1 VGARGSR
8 ARKRC
13 ESKRRD
19 ASQHDA
25 QDQRRNP
32 PGPHVEARTSRQHP
46 TGRHKSRPPNG
57 PQHSLCSFTVRSPRM
72 LSIRA
77 RLTDVAASTLHSAN
91 GKVNGPDRQVWSLR
105 SPNLASR
112 SNARPRACENGD
124 CNTRDHARGSA
135 IATVVRAGIKSAV
148 LIGTKTDP
156 TLRTADFPDERASE
170 PAARTRSPWTTR
182 ESTIRCLRAPALR
195 QFRRGAEA
203 SDGSFAPCERP
214 ASERSRHSHRRL
226 RRLPHCRHWGTLGG
240 VAAFSGGT
248 AAGVSAAVAMGAPGR
263 TCSECES
270 RSPGGRR
277 TRCQHGCSFV
287 IETCVSGRSPE
298 ISASDP
304 AGMMSGRVEASEP
317 PPPT

>member
-1 VGARGSR
+1 MGARGSR

-32 PGPHVEARTSRQHP
+32 PGPHVEARTSRQRP

-77 RLTDVAASTLHSAN
+77 RPTDVAASTLHGAN

-170 PAARTRSPWTTR
+170 PAARTRSPWTKR
-182 ESTIRCLRAPALR
+182 S
-195 QFRRGAEA
+195 
-203 SDGSFAPCERP
+203 RP
-214 ASERSRHSHRRL
+214 AGTSADRL
-226 RRLPHCRHWGTLGG
+226 VRPDDA
-240 VAAFSGGT
+240 VAAGRSAGLEQTGRRAGRPLALPQSKG
-248 AAGVSAAVAMGAPGR
+248 AAALGRRCPRAWAVARSAKGR
-263 TCSECES
+263 
-270 RSPGGRR
+270 
-277 TRCQHGCSFV
+277 
-287 IETCVSGRSPE
+287 
-298 ISASDP
+298 
-304 AGMMSGRVEASEP
+304 
-317 PPPT
+317 

>member
-1 VGARGSR
+1 MGARGSR

-32 PGPHVEARTSRQHP
+32 PGPHVEARTSRQRP

-57 PQHSLCSFTVRSPRM
+57 PQHSLCSFTVRSPQM

-77 RLTDVAASTLHSAN
+77 RLTDVAASTLNGAN

-170 PAARTRSPWTTR
+170 PAARTRSPWT
-182 ESTIRCLRAPALR
+182 S
-195 QFRRGAEA
+195 
-203 SDGSFAPCERP
+203 SDSAGEP
-214 ASERSRHSHRRL
+214 ASGSSIHGER
-226 RRLPHCRHWGTLGG
+226 
-240 VAAFSGGT
+240 
-248 AAGVSAAVAMGAPGR
+248 GVSAPRFDPHWAPP
-263 TCSECES
+263 SE
-270 RSPGGRR
+270 R
-277 TRCQHGCSFV
+277 TRPSRLRESHFCIVACDA
-287 IETCVSGRSPE
+287 RSHITSE
-298 ISASDP
+298 H
-304 AGMMSGRVEASEP
+304 AGLEARSM
-317 PPPT
+317 T